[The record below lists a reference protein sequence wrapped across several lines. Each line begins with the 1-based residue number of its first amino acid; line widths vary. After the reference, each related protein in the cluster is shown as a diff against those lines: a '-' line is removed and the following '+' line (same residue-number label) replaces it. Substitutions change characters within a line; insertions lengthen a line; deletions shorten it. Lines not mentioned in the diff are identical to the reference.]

1 MEGFVWSQDDDFMQ
15 LLLMLSATLS
25 WSHLGIVCEVRMA
38 TSCTTE
44 QQIKA
49 RFLVGLAVMVAAKC
63 CLIAYL
69 GFCVESWRRIHAI
82 LKQQIKARFL
92 VGLAAL
98 LLLSVAP
105 NQISKWSFVWK
116 SGRQL
121 HTSLSSKSRLV
132 SLLAYQLLLLIS
144 AVWSYTGSKAHAQQ
158 NNRTT
163 NQGSFP
169 CCSYC
174 WC

>member
-1 MEGFVWSQDDDFMQ
+1 
-15 LLLMLSATLS
+15 MLHSVDLI
-25 WSHLGIVCEVRMA
+25 LGIVREVRMA

-49 RFLVGLAVMVAAKC
+49 RFLVGLAVMIAAKC

-144 AVWSYTGSKAHAQQ
+144 AVWSYTGSQGFVWMLWVTAPCNTSA
-158 NNRTT
+158 T

-169 CCSYC
+169 CWLIS
-174 WC
+174 